1 MLYFPLAWVL
11 LSHFDTWILLSLLC
25 RKMQNFVLFCSR
37 GDRIQMMREELDNP
51 HKEKTWR
58 VWKENFSVEVVFQ
71 DAAKESSKL

>member
-1 MLYFPLAWVL
+1 
-11 LSHFDTWILLSLLC
+11 
-25 RKMQNFVLFCSR
+25 
-37 GDRIQMMREELDNP
+37 MREELDNP